1 MCSVTLVRGDWL
13 DDVKNSNFV
22 VSTWSASVHRNHFLN
37 ACQPE
42 NLYVG
47 LQALDFCERR
57 SWQGG
62 ATGSKWSP
70 VSLQGE
76 TPTLIWPRL
85 LGLSSAVPPRDVP
98 GVFAV
103 SEFLTR
109 LLLIQHRQFS
119 QGPHCTRS
127 PALACVPSKAI
138 RFNCSVK
145 TSRGSVRLLARSQ
158 QDTQFLERRLR
169 VKIQPLLIILQR
181 FCVGQAAQR
190 LWPSSLMANCDSFF
204 PILTPLLIWSI
215 CFQSAETCVPNRCD
229 TRYLQR
235 GWRSCSCG
243 EHLQSVA
250 VTLGDGTAVTLRF
263 ELRSDDKCC
272 VFACFWFVEL
282 EMGSKFKLADGLCL
296 RGRVKTR
303 CKGFKW
309 QLMVSQVIVPIRRL
323 RGGWPLKIAVKSKLV
338 FGLNWIGVTWSFS

>member
-1 MCSVTLVRGDWL
+1 MLKIPILLFLPGLRLSTVTTSWTPANRRTCMSGCKLWIFAKGAADKEEPQDQSDL
-13 DDVKNSNFV
+13 Q
-22 VSTWSASVHRNHFLN
+22 SASRGKPQHWSDLDSLACHRLFLLETSP
-37 ACQPE
+37 AS
-42 NLYVG
+42 LLSVS
-47 LQALDFCERR
+47 
-57 SWQGG
+57 SWL
-62 ATGSKWSP
+62 
-70 VSLQGE
+70 V
-76 TPTLIWPRL
+76 
-85 LGLSSAVPPRDVP
+85 
-98 GVFAV
+98 
-103 SEFLTR
+103 

-145 TSRGSVRLLARSQ
+145 TSRGGVRLLARSQ

-190 LWPSSLMANCDSFF
+190 LWPSSLMANCTNSFF

-215 CFQSAETCVPNRCD
+215 CFQFAETCVPNRCD
-229 TRYLQR
+229 TRYLQW

-309 QLMVSQVIVPIRRL
+309 QFMVSQVIVPIRRL